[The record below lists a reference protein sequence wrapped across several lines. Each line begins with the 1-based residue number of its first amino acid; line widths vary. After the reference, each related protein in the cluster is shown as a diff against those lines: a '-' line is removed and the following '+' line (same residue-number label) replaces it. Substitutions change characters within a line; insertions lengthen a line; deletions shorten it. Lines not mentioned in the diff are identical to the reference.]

1 MRRLRTRPDSEHEM
15 RFNGIALSTPTA
27 IYLAVSGQ
35 FAVGELAV
43 YIGYTGFCL
52 LIFAH
57 ILRRP
62 QACHTRRGVAMI
74 GDFTV
79 VLSEMLIRG
88 EGMAFLFP
96 LFIWIIL
103 GNGFRFGIRYLA
115 AATAGSLIAF
125 GVVIAVTPFWRSQP
139 SLSAGLLG
147 GLCLVA
153 LAAAPLIRGL
163 SQAERRAETAS
174 REKTVLLAN
183 VGHELRTP
191 LTAILGSGSM
201 LRDTKLNPAQR
212 EMTGNV
218 VSAGQRLLA
227 LADDISAASG
237 GLELRF
243 PPAAPPPGPGSAAN
257 RAGRS

>member
-15 RFNGIALSTPTA
+15 RFNGIALSTLTA
-27 IYLAVSGQ
+27 IYMAVSGQ
-35 FAVGELAV
+35 FAAGELAV
-43 YIGYTGFCL
+43 YIGYAGFCL

-57 ILRRP
+57 ILHRP
-62 QACHTRRGVAMI
+62 QACHTRRGIAMI
-74 GDFTV
+74 GDFAV

-88 EGMAFLFP
+88 EDTAFLFP

-115 AATAGSLIAF
+115 AATTGSLVAF
-125 GVVIAVTPFWRSQP
+125 GVVIATTPFWRSQP

-147 GLCLVA
+147 GLCLAA

-163 SQAERRAETAS
+163 SQAKQRAEAAS
-174 REKTVLLAN
+174 REKVVLLAN

-191 LTAILGSGSM
+191 LNAILGSGSM
-201 LRDTKLNPAQR
+201 LQDTGLNPAQR
-212 EMTGNV
+212 EMTRKV
-218 VSAGQRLLA
+218 VSEGQRLLT

-237 GLELRF
+237 GES
-243 PPAAPPPGPGSAAN
+243 PDPGSHAD

>member
-1 MRRLRTRPDSEHEM
+1 M
-15 RFNGIALSTPTA
+15 RFNGTGLSTLTA
-27 IYLAVSGQ
+27 IYLAASGQ
-35 FAVGELAV
+35 FAAGELAV

-57 ILRRP
+57 ILLRP
-62 QACHTRRGVAMI
+62 QSSHTRRSIAMI

-88 EGMAFLFP
+88 EGTAFLFP

-103 GNGFRFGIRYLA
+103 GNGFRFGIRYLV
-115 AATAGSLIAF
+115 AATAGGLMAF
-125 GVVIAVTPFWRSQP
+125 GTVIAATPFWRSQP

-163 SQAERRAETAS
+163 SRAKRQAETAS
-174 REKTVLLAN
+174 REKAVLLAN

-191 LTAILGSGSM
+191 LTAILGSGSV
-201 LRDTKLNPAQR
+201 LQDTRLDPAQR
-212 EMTGNV
+212 EMTRKV
-218 VSAGQRLLA
+218 VSAGQRLLT

-237 GLELRF
+237 AGSPDSRS
-243 PPAAPPPGPGSAAN
+243 PGRGSDAD
-257 RAGRS
+257 RA